1 MEKIRYDSLQ
11 SIAWRIE
18 DLIRKALDNIPEE
31 FHEYFDSLL
40 VAFEDEPP
48 DDMVDVMG
56 IYEGV
61 PLIDRGY
68 GGTLLPD
75 SIILFKGPIERASD
89 SYSDLKNQ
97 VNDFIIIQ

>member
-1 MEKIRYDSLQ
+1 M
-11 SIAWRIE
+11 
-18 DLIRKALDNIPEE
+18 IRKALDNIPEE

-61 PLIDRGY
+61 PLVERGY

-89 SYSDLKNQ
+89 SYGDLKNQ
-97 VNDFIIIQ
+97 IYKTVLHEIGHYFGLNEKQVDHL